1 MLNDWSPGTTSE
13 FVALMEPG
21 AGAESEASDAA
32 HPTPTPPRAAEGNL
46 AAANPNT
53 VAEASADADDDFSAG
68 PPSST
73 PFQAAA
79 DAVRLIQERCE
90 EYVTRQCGAWE
101 PEELFEDG
109 GIIPR
114 LQATIE
120 QLVDREGEEKVYRMP
135 DGQTCKKI
143 RELFK
148 RTDPKTKKQEPGLL
162 CKSFG
167 YDTYLNHSKVLQLK
181 ESMPHLCAEIK
192 AGRHLEH
199 DAWAQAKRIVK
210 ANKARARA
218 APANVQRKRSM
229 FQVTQEILQRMNE
242 IGPQHHRSEALTVI
256 ATFYQ
261 DENAEK
267 KLKTIAGQTA
277 LFDQLNAWG

>member
-1 MLNDWSPGTTSE
+1 MPNDWSPRTISE

-21 AGAESEASDAA
+21 AGSEGDACDAA
-32 HPTPTPPRAAEGNL
+32 YPTLPPPGAAEEGL
-46 AAANPNT
+46 AAADPNT
-53 VAEASADADDDFSAG
+53 DAKASADADDEFVAA
-68 PPSST
+68 PPSSA
-73 PFQAAA
+73 PSHAAA
-79 DAVRLIQERCE
+79 EAVRLIQERCD
-90 EYVTRQCGAWE
+90 EYVSRQYGAWE
-101 PEELFEDG
+101 PKELFEDG

-114 LQATIE
+114 LQATME
-120 QLVDREGEEKVYRMP
+120 QLVDRDGEEKVYRMP
-135 DGQTCKKI
+135 DGQACKTI

-148 RTDPKTKKQEPGLL
+148 HTYPKT
-162 CKSFG
+162 
-167 YDTYLNHSKVLQLK
+167 T
-181 ESMPHLCAEIK
+181 MHLFAEIK
-192 AGRHLEH
+192 AGRHSDH

-229 FQVTQEILQRMNE
+229 FQVTQEMLQRMDE
-242 IGPQHHRSEALTVI
+242 LGPQQHRSEALTVI

-277 LFDQLNAWG
+277 LFDRLNTWG